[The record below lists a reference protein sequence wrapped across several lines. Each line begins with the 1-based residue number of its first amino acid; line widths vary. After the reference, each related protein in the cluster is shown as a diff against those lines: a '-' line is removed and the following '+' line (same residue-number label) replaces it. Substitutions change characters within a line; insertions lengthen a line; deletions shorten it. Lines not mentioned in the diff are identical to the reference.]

1 MYNPPEQRWLQ
12 VLKNESLTFQ
22 QKLVKISLQDQKRKG
37 PSYTQIVSDFLR
49 QTYTEKK
56 FLQIIKV
63 LLIYIRVIFNILIE
77 QH

>member
-1 MYNPPEQRWLQ
+1 MYNPLEQRWLQ

-22 QKLVKISLQDQKRKG
+22 QKLAKISLQDQKRKG
-37 PSYTQIVSDFLR
+37 PSYTQTVSNFLR
-49 QTYTEKK
+49 QTYTDKN